1 VAEDSLEQL
10 ITQCPT
16 CRTRFRVTKAQLE
29 IAAGRVR
36 CGACLSVFVG
46 LEHLVLAPAP
56 GLPPGESA
64 NDALDALLE
73 ELRTEPK
80 VDRTRA
86 QSPNPP
92 SQRPVAHADRTKPV
106 GNRAS
111 TEVLGP
117 TTKKVGA
124 SQVTTAVPTGR
135 DAIHGGPIDAIDQE
149 PTEAPQEPVA
159 AGTSALSAVSSRR
172 ARRLKASQRS
182 ATGAPAASI
191 ETEVPLPVVRVPAAV
206 ALDIDPD
213 DILVA
218 PRRRRRRWWV
228 PLALLLG
235 VGLLTAQVLYLQFDE
250 WSKNPQFRPVYE
262 WLCPRLGCQ
271 LPVMR
276 ALDQIYSK
284 NLVVRDNPAAPGTL
298 MVDALIVNQASF
310 AQPFPVIELRF
321 SSMEGSPITAR
332 QFRPEE
338 YLAGEL
344 KGATLI
350 APRTP
355 VHIALEI
362 EDPGNEAVNYVL
374 RFR

>member
-46 LEHLVLAPAP
+46 LEHLVPAATP
-56 GLPPGESA
+56 RLPPRESA

-86 QSPNPP
+86 QSPNTT
-92 SQRPVAHADRTKPV
+92 SQRPVVHADRIKPA

-111 TEVLGP
+111 TQVLGP
-117 TTKKVGA
+117 TEKKGGVNPVATRTNAGRNVEA
-124 SQVTTAVPTGR
+124 TDPIEEIDLEPTGL
-135 DAIHGGPIDAIDQE
+135 PL
-149 PTEAPQEPVA
+149 EPVA
-159 AGTSALSAVSSRR
+159 AGTSALGAVSARR
-172 ARRLKASQRS
+172 ARRVRASQGS
-182 ATGAPAASI
+182 ASGEAAASI
-191 ETEVPLPVVRVPAAV
+191 VTDVPPQVVRVPAAV
-206 ALDIDPD
+206 ALEIDPD

-218 PRRRRRRWWV
+218 TPRRRRRWWV
-228 PLALLLG
+228 PLVLLLG
-235 VGLLTAQVLYLQFDE
+235 VALLTSQVVYLQFDE
-250 WSKNPQFRPVYE
+250 WSKNPQFRPAYE
-262 WLCPRLGCQ
+262 WLCSRLGCK

-298 MVDALIVNQASF
+298 LVDALIVNQASF